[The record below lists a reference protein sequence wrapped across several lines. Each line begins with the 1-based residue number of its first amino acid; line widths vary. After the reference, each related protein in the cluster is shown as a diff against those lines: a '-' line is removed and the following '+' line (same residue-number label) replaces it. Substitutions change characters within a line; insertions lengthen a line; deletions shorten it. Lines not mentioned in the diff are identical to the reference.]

1 MAVLPRMLRFLPY
14 ALLVFPL
21 YALTPREEIAA
32 QAPLAKSILD
42 GWQAQHPERAERKLH
57 IVYWSP
63 SDREPAAR
71 YRERLSAI
79 MEDIRKFYAAQME
92 SNGFGPRTFN
102 LDHAADGLINLHVV
116 KGRQPYAHY
125 DTPSGGEIREEC
137 KAQLK
142 AEGVDLDNETIVL
155 FCNMANWDPA
165 SRQVSQN
172 SPYYASGSNRN
183 GCAWQ
188 VDSPI
193 LDLPQLANKG
203 DKVHDGQYGNISLG
217 RYNSIFIGGIAHE
230 LGHALSL
237 PHNAQRKDQED
248 ALGVALMGSGNRE
261 YGASLRG
268 EGHGSFLTLAHAL
281 RLASHPLFCGSVK
294 GMKDGPTAKPL
305 DLSFKAVDKTIVISG
320 KVESKVPVYG
330 VLAYDDPAGGGDYD
344 SPTAT
349 AVPDK
354 DGNFK
359 LICTDLVAG
368 KGGEL
373 RLFFLEANGIPS
385 GFLSQTPYAYAYQV
399 RADGTADLSA
409 IQAAK
414 LLKPLIE
421 ARGPSAVSAFKAI
434 DFAGTSPEVKVAAE
448 SILRQAARNSP
459 PPAPTKIEGGTCS
472 LAATAWSS
480 ATTGYGKAQGG
491 MLPEAP
497 WLFIAAGRLFPDG
510 LYAHAPSSYTYV
522 LGGKWK
528 SLAGS
533 CGVIDGRDGSV
544 GFQILGDGKEL
555 FKTGTL
561 KDGKLGDFKLDVTGV
576 KELQL
581 ITNDG
586 GNGIGSDWGAWLNPV
601 LGR

>member
-1 MAVLPRMLRFLPY
+1 MLRLSPY
-14 ALLVFPL
+14 ALLILPL
-21 YALTPREEIAA
+21 SALTPQEEIAA
-32 QAPLAKSILD
+32 QAPAPRAILD
-42 GWQAQHPERAERKLH
+42 DWQSQAPERAERKLH

-63 SDREPAAR
+63 SDREPAPR

-79 MEDIRKFYAAQME
+79 MENIREFYAAQME
-92 SNGFGPRTFN
+92 RNGFGPRTFN
-102 LDHAADGLINLHVV
+102 LDHAADGLINIHVV

-125 DTPSGGEIREEC
+125 DTPSGSEIRDEC
-137 KAQLK
+137 KGQLK

-165 SRQVSQN
+165 TRKVSQN
-172 SPYYASGSNRN
+172 SPYYASGTNRN

-193 LDLPQLANKG
+193 LELSQLSNKG
-203 DKVHDGQYGNISLG
+203 DNVHDGQYQNISLG

-237 PHNAQRKDQED
+237 PHNKQRKDQED
-248 ALGVALMGSGNRE
+248 ALGIALMGSGNRE
-261 YGASLRG
+261 YGAALRG

-294 GMKDGPTAKPL
+294 GMKDEPTAKPV
-305 DLSFKAVDKTIVISG
+305 DLSFKPVDKTIVISG
-320 KVESKVPVYG
+320 KVVSKVPVYG
-330 VLAYDDPAGGGDYD
+330 VVAYDDPAGGGDYD

-354 DGNFK
+354 DGNFE
-359 LICTDLVAG
+359 LTCTDLVSG

-385 GFLSQTPYAYAYQV
+385 GFLSHTPYTYAYQV
-399 RADGTADLSA
+399 KADGTADLNA
-409 IQAAK
+409 IQATE

-421 ARGPSAVSAFKAI
+421 ARGPAAVSAFKAI
-434 DFAGTSPEVKVAAE
+434 DFSGTTREVKAAAE
-448 SILRQAARNSP
+448 SVMRQAAGNNP
-459 PPAPTKIEGGTCS
+459 PLPPVRIEGVSCS
-472 LAATAWSS
+472 LAETAWSS

-497 WLFIAAGRLFPDG
+497 WLFIAGGRLFTDG
-510 LYAHAPSSYTYV
+510 LYAHAPSNYTYE

-528 SLAGS
+528 TLTGH
-533 CGVIDGRDGSV
+533 CGIIDGREGSI
-544 GFQILGDGKEL
+544 GFQILGDGREL

-561 KDGKLGDFKLDVTGV
+561 KDGKVGEFKLDLTGLE
-576 KELQL
+576 ELQL

-586 GNGIGSDWGAWLNPV
+586 GDGRGSDWGAWLDPV

>member
-1 MAVLPRMLRFLPY
+1 MLRLLPYIPLVLPLS
-14 ALLVFPL
+14 
-21 YALTPREEIAA
+21 ALTPQQEIAA
-32 QAPLAKSILD
+32 QAPAARAILD
-42 GWQAQHPERAERKLH
+42 GWQSKDPERAGRKLH

-63 SDREPAAR
+63 SDREPALR

-79 MEDIRKFYAAQME
+79 MEDIRKFYATQME
-92 SNGFGPRTFN
+92 RNGFGPRTFD
-102 LDHAADGLINLHVV
+102 LDHAADGLINIHVV

-125 DTPSGGEIREEC
+125 DTPSGSEIRDEC
-137 KAQLK
+137 KDQLK

-165 SRQVSQN
+165 TRKVSQN
-172 SPYYASGSNRN
+172 SPYYASGTNRN

-188 VDSPI
+188 VDSP
-193 LDLPQLANKG
+193 LLELSQLPNKG
-203 DKVHDGQYGNISLG
+203 DIVHDGQYQDISLG

-248 ALGVALMGSGNRE
+248 ALGIALMGSGNRE
-261 YGASLRG
+261 YGAALRG
-268 EGHGSFLTLAHAL
+268 EGHGSILTLAHAL

-294 GMKDGPTAKPL
+294 GMKDGPTAKPE
-305 DLSFKAVDKTIVISG
+305 DLSIKAVDKTIVISG
-320 KVESKVPVYG
+320 KVVSKLPVYG
-330 VLAYDDPAGGGDYD
+330 VVAYDDPAGGGDYD

-359 LICTDLVAG
+359 LTCTDLVPG

-385 GFLSQTPYAYAYQV
+385 GFLSHTPYAYAYQV
-399 RADGTADLSA
+399 KADGTADLSA
-409 IQAAK
+409 IQAAE

-421 ARGPSAVSAFKAI
+421 TRGPSAVGAFKAI
-434 DFAGTSPEVKVAAE
+434 DFSGTAPEVKAAAE
-448 SILRQAARNSP
+448 SILRQVAGNNPAL
-459 PPAPTKIEGGTCS
+459 PPATVGAASCS
-472 LAATAWSS
+472 LAAAAWSS
-480 ATTGYGKAQGG
+480 AATGYGKPQAG

-497 WLFIAAGRLFPDG
+497 WLFIASGRLFADG
-510 LYAHAPSSYTYV
+510 LYAHAPSNYTYQ

-528 SLAGS
+528 SLTGS
-533 CGVIDGRDGSV
+533 CGIIDGRDGTV
-544 GFQILGDGKEL
+544 GFQILGDGREL
-555 FKTGTL
+555 FKTGVL
-561 KDGKLGDFKLDVTGV
+561 KDGKLGEFNLDLTGV

-586 GNGIGSDWGAWLNPV
+586 GDGRGSDWGTWLDPV
-601 LGR
+601 LAR